1 MMSNAP
7 EFWLRGPVAGIDPM
21 LMPVAHALLQARE
34 DIERLTPA
42 LADADLWE
50 RPGGAASAGFH
61 LQHLAGALDRLFT
74 YARGEALNEQQKND
88 LRAEGAPAPS
98 FDLIERAYQTI
109 DRAMQQLRSTPANSL
124 FDAREVGR
132 AKLPATVIGLLFHGA
147 EHTTRHVGQLIT
159 TVRVVS
165 GLRSV

>member
-1 MMSNAP
+1 MSNAP

-42 LADADLWE
+42 LTGADLWE

-74 YARGEALNEQQKND
+74 YARGETLNEQQKND
-88 LRAEGAPAPS
+88 LRAEGTPAPS
-98 FDLIERAYQTI
+98 SDLIERAYQTI
-109 DRAMQQLRSTPANSL
+109 DRAIQQLRSTPATSL

-132 AKLPATVIGLLFHGA
+132 AKLPATVIGLLFHAA